1 MCGSVVL
8 RAMSVTIVCAVPCR
22 AVFRAV
28 LEALYLCS
36 LVRVSVAVSAILVQD
51 IFAVEHR
58 SIGA

>member
-28 LEALYLCS
+28 LVALYLCS